1 MKLVCKQK
9 WTKEA
14 RQFFRHIID
23 SYHIDEKHHA
33 VFYGTCENL
42 NNFYLADALIKAD
55 GMVFKTESGQIR
67 KNPACQVQKDA
78 WSAFLLGLKALGL
91 HEYQAKLGRPPGG
104 E

>member
-1 MKLVCKQK
+1 MKLRCKRE

-14 RQFFRHIID
+14 RQFFKHITTKFQ
-23 SYHIDEKHHA
+23 IDEKHHA

-42 NNFYLADALIKAD
+42 DMFYRANELIAAQ
-55 GMVFKTESGQIR
+55 GMTFTTSTGQIR
-67 KNPACQVQKDA
+67 KNPATAIKKDA

-104 E
+104 